1 MSSQARPAALLAW
14 IAFGAARAALG
25 ILWLH
30 EGWFKYRAHFGRA
43 DILLVVDGAKANSR
57 VPEYF
62 TALSESVLRDNA
74 GLFGVM
80 IPLLE
85 TTLGIALIVGVL
97 SLPAAMGSILTLLS
111 YWSSDQLI
119 AQYPIMAALSAIVI
133 AWPAQ
138 STRLSATSFV
148 VRALHRRQ
156 RGQRLIEGPLRRWL

>member
-1 MSSQARPAALLAW
+1 
-14 IAFGAARAALG
+14 
-25 ILWLH
+25 
-30 EGWFKYRAHFGRA
+30 
-43 DILLVVDGAKANSR
+43 
-57 VPEYF
+57 
-62 TALSESVLRDNA
+62 
-74 GLFGVM
+74 M

-119 AQYPIMAALSAIVI
+119 AQYPIMAALSVIVI

-138 STRLSATSFV
+138 STRLSATSLV
-148 VRALHRRQ
+148 VRTLHRRQ